1 METVVEYCQRHEPRL
16 RLSGIAEDEIL
27 NRGSRIHSTRQ
38 AVITLTAI
46 TELFGNGILR
56 ETFIQNR
63 RVLFPGESWV
73 DRAGIL
79 ESQ

>member
-16 RLSGIAEDEIL
+16 RLSGIAEDEL
-27 NRGSRIHSTRQ
+27 VNHDSRMHSRRQ

-46 TELFGNGILR
+46 TELFDSGILT

-63 RVLFPGESWV
+63 RVLFPGKSWI
-73 DRAGIL
+73 DRAAIL
-79 ESQ
+79 RSR